1 MKRYLFLLALLLAC
15 LMLEGRSQ
23 GFDLSGLQPP
33 APYGI
38 FSTLSANS
46 PPQGKAAAALSVE
59 RSGGP
64 EFWRFSTNVAYGLTD
79 NMELSATIPYDE
91 DNHSGFEDIAL
102 GFKHRFFDEGR
113 YGPSIAYI
121 ITGSIASGAR
131 GLTTD
136 GRLGAG
142 VALSK
147 RVGPVNGLVNLFYSV
162 PFKSGLEDEVRFSGG
177 IDFSAAHDF
186 RILAEL
192 YGRKSHFSD
201 GIDQL
206 EARFGYRFLTGK
218 DIFTT
223 IGMGFG
229 LKDREPRYR
238 FIVSVS
244 AIFPRLAE
252 KIKKVYE

>member
-1 MKRYLFLLALLLAC
+1 MKRYLFLLALLFAC
-15 LMLEGRSQ
+15 LVTEGQGQ

-33 APYGI
+33 APYGV
-38 FSTLSANS
+38 FSTFSASS
-46 PPQGKAAAALSVE
+46 PPQGKAAVAFTVE

-79 NMELSATIPYDE
+79 NMELSTTVPYDE
-91 DNHSGFEDIAL
+91 DAHSGFEDIAL
-102 GFKHRFFDEGR
+102 GFKHRFFDEGK
-113 YGPSIAYI
+113 YGPSIAYM
-121 ITGSIASGAR
+121 ITGSIASGAS

-142 VALSK
+142 VILSK
-147 RVGPVNGLVNLFYSV
+147 RVGPVNGHINLFYTV
-162 PFKSGLEDEVRFSGG
+162 PFESDLEDEVRFSGG

-192 YGRKSHFSD
+192 YGRKSHFSE

-229 LKDREPRYR
+229 LKDREPEYR

-252 KIKKVYE
+252 KIQKVYE